1 MSTSYDELH
10 PIGTETK
17 ETYCQRLQ
25 DEGHEEAFIRKALA
39 THYEMPVSEMA
50 AFFENFELA
59 RLRHIQLLTEIHP
72 NRSDYSLMKKVAKNC
87 GVTDERAIELL
98 ERFHNTDPEKLKR
111 IC

>member
-50 AFFENFELA
+50 AFLRTLNLQGCATFSCLPRYILIA
-59 RLRHIQLLTEIHP
+59 RIT
-72 NRSDYSLMKKVAKNC
+72 RS
-87 GVTDERAIELL
+87 
-98 ERFHNTDPEKLKR
+98 
-111 IC
+111 